1 MNSTLPIILKS
12 IGVFMISNKSKW
24 KCNSGWYVHLYSFV
38 YAAQQQGGY
47 HPPFKLRGK
56 LVLLLLLLGFE
67 IFYQKPCRWFDPLF
81 QCVCI
86 LKKISLLISSLAAKN
101 HTPSPHKP
109 NSHPL
114 AKDWELAHLWPAFL
128 FKWSQCQWYEILC
141 HWGCQGRCFHIR
153 STWKILDRQAM
164 YHHKRI
170 ELKQNIARPLANSNN
185 F

>member
-1 MNSTLPIILKS
+1 
-12 IGVFMISNKSKW
+12 MISNKSKW
-24 KCNSGWYVHLYSFV
+24 KCNSGWYVHLYSVV

-101 HTPSPHKP
+101 HTPW
-109 NSHPL
+109 L
-114 AKDWELAHLWPAFL
+114 
-128 FKWSQCQWYEILC
+128 EIGSLHTC
-141 HWGCQGRCFHIR
+141 VCFVNFRDTRTLSGMSCYTQR
-153 STWKILDRQAM
+153 SKGTVKITDANLDRVFAKKCLTETEFSKLTGPVWQFF
-164 YHHKRI
+164 
-170 ELKQNIARPLANSNN
+170 QRPSGSWGVLGSCQTRPSLHI
-185 F
+185 

>member
-1 MNSTLPIILKS
+1 
-12 IGVFMISNKSKW
+12 MISNKSKW
-24 KCNSGWYVHLYSFV
+24 KCNSGWYVHLYSVV

-109 NSHPL
+109 KSHPP
-114 AKDWELAHLWPAFL
+114 ARDWELAHLWALLFIFDPAVSPGL
-128 FKWSQCQWYEILC
+128 QRKHE
-141 HWGCQGRCFHIR
+141 GRRGSINPA
-153 STWKILDRQAM
+153 T
-164 YHHKRI
+164 
-170 ELKQNIARPLANSNN
+170 IALGAQKAQSAISFNL
-185 F
+185 

>member
-1 MNSTLPIILKS
+1 
-12 IGVFMISNKSKW
+12 MISNKSKW
-24 KCNSGWYVHLYSFV
+24 KCNSGWYVHLYSVV

-109 NSHPL
+109 KSHPL
-114 AKDWELAHLWPAFL
+114 ARDWELAHLWCQRL
-128 FKWSQCQWYEILC
+128 GEVSQGKKSEMKKMTCRFVGPLVRLKSTQRARLC
-141 HWGCQGRCFHIR
+141 LTVSEQPWI
-153 STWKILDRQAM
+153 SLLT
-164 YHHKRI
+164 
-170 ELKQNIARPLANSNN
+170 
-185 F
+185 

>member
-1 MNSTLPIILKS
+1 MWHCSNCVKVPLSKTPS
-12 IGVFMISNKSKW
+12 GVQIWQTRDNNPFRNMISNKSKW

-109 NSHPL
+109 KSHPL
-114 AKDWELAHLWPAFL
+114 ARDWELAHLCWGNDRFSGQIKL
-128 FKWSQCQWYEILC
+128 F
-141 HWGCQGRCFHIR
+141 F
-153 STWKILDRQAM
+153 
-164 YHHKRI
+164 
-170 ELKQNIARPLANSNN
+170 
-185 F
+185 